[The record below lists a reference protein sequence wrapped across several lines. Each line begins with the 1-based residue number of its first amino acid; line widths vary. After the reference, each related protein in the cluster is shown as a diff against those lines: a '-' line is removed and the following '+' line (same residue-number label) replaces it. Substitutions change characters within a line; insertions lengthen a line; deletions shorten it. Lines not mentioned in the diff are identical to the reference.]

1 MKKRWLAFAM
11 SISMAFTLMYGN
23 AVAAEDHVERMNV
36 VATGGDS
43 AEAQNPGIGNLR
55 IATSGNAIENKATGS
70 NGIKQESI
78 QLANL
83 ATLSDAVK
91 NAPVYSV
98 GSTEELSNALATI
111 SADQDNEEAVIE
123 LTTNVDVPHLVN
135 NQYVNEFGVSG
146 KHITVC
152 SAGENIYAFTFS
164 NQAVLTGDCTFDN
177 VDVKA
182 YKLYCNGYRTIFTEN
197 GQIHLTGT
205 LYGGGYKTSVAST
218 YVVIAATGEINPT
231 ATNGLHNVIGGSYQA
246 NVEGDTYLE
255 ITGDIKF
262 KGGNHITPGCVM
274 GDGTSGDANNSP
286 DVSVGGTATLI
297 YDNKNAQT
305 SPSIVGTTGCEMKG
319 DVILDVRS
327 GKTNEICGNYEYP
340 EKSIIR
346 GNLHIIAGTE
356 EYENTDRTLRLGGNW
371 PISGGGNRFAIS
383 PFNTKMYTI
392 DGNITIDTFEN
403 VWGWDKGETIPSDV
417 PEIYGALYCKVGG
430 DITINAH
437 GSHMENITGA
447 NSSTV
452 RGSVTVNAV
461 NVELKNCYYE
471 TRYDEGNIYGLYEDK
486 DVSNAGGTVT
496 INVADGDIALILATD
511 QNEVNEGSSI
521 NVSGSPKVRTGVLGT
536 AARGLNDENGKNY
549 QFPTVNLQSC
559 QATIP
564 FVQAAAQVNVKDN
577 SDVTLHEAELDKGLL
592 VEKESKLTTDDNQI
606 HIWGNVEV
614 NGVWEQKH
622 TQDDD
627 DNDIYVQGTTTVGEG
642 GCFIN
647 HGTSNLKGDVTNN
660 GTMVLM
666 NSAFMQG
673 NYMGEHAELRI
684 PVVATNYDGTDAGG
698 DIPLLIQGKSSGS
711 TIVNTVK
718 ADDWQMLQSPNF
730 GENYILSAKDGDA
743 PEQKTF
749 LLGNEDALL
758 QGLFLKRINDADT
771 TDDTYYMWQVANGI
785 NVIFDKNGGDTE
797 ADPRIAFQDKVAG
810 TINHFDL
817 PTTDPTRA
825 NYELTGWNTKPDGT
839 GDPFT
844 AQTDVTKSMKVYA
857 QWKANEAYSVEISP
871 MNITVYVGGEGY
883 RGVIGEDG
891 EFASNDLPEIGFYL
905 TLPDDVNAMLGSTDE
920 KPVDLSN
927 ILRLT
932 YDDENGTTRSWSLE
946 QYGDETMS
954 RVMENGHR
962 VYIYKLKASQI
973 DGTDETVPARVQ
985 FTRADGS
992 VMEDSEFKALV
1003 NDQFRNYKI
1012 SFYPGQL
1019 DEAIYKATFTTTDGR
1034 TLTRPIRLGTGSL
1047 KVRGNNDETY
1057 RVISDTTPTVD
1068 SDDSDIMLAATAQN
1082 DTKYY
1087 IGDSGVNVDADG
1099 VRLLVDHSLDDA
1111 LLTAYINQNKNADGK
1126 YAYQFRYL
1134 DLVDT
1139 SNGNAYVTMG
1149 ADQKIDLYWPVP
1161 NDAKADSEFHIIHF
1175 KGLDRESNA
1184 DINDLLTTRIPEE
1197 VECEPTIIDGKKF
1210 IKFTV
1215 NSFSPFALLYEKGSG
1230 SSVNPG
1236 TPDKPGQPGTTDPA
1250 KPVTSSNADKQTP
1263 SNANRS
1269 DSSDDSDDSG
1279 SSTNSKKSKTVTTN
1293 ETKTTTETTE
1303 NSNAMEETRTD
1314 TFTET
1319 LPDGSPADEPSI
1331 DATPKTGDESSTRMY
1346 LMLMEL
1352 SLLAIIG
1359 LTILK
1364 RKQEKDPKTE
1374 Q

>member
-486 DVSNAGGTVT
+486 DVSNAGGPVT

-536 AARGLNDENGKNY
+536 AARG
-549 QFPTVNLQSC
+549 
-559 QATIP
+559 
-564 FVQAAAQVNVKDN
+564 
-577 SDVTLHEAELDKGLL
+577 
-592 VEKESKLTTDDNQI
+592 
-606 HIWGNVEV
+606 
-614 NGVWEQKH
+614 
-622 TQDDD
+622 
-627 DNDIYVQGTTTVGEG
+627 
-642 GCFIN
+642 
-647 HGTSNLKGDVTNN
+647 
-660 GTMVLM
+660 
-666 NSAFMQG
+666 
-673 NYMGEHAELRI
+673 
-684 PVVATNYDGTDAGG
+684 
-698 DIPLLIQGKSSGS
+698 
-711 TIVNTVK
+711 
-718 ADDWQMLQSPNF
+718 
-730 GENYILSAKDGDA
+730 
-743 PEQKTF
+743 
-749 LLGNEDALL
+749 
-758 QGLFLKRINDADT
+758 
-771 TDDTYYMWQVANGI
+771 
-785 NVIFDKNGGDTE
+785 
-797 ADPRIAFQDKVAG
+797 
-810 TINHFDL
+810 
-817 PTTDPTRA
+817 
-825 NYELTGWNTKPDGT
+825 
-839 GDPFT
+839 
-844 AQTDVTKSMKVYA
+844 
-857 QWKANEAYSVEISP
+857 
-871 MNITVYVGGEGY
+871 
-883 RGVIGEDG
+883 
-891 EFASNDLPEIGFYL
+891 
-905 TLPDDVNAMLGSTDE
+905 
-920 KPVDLSN
+920 
-927 ILRLT
+927 
-932 YDDENGTTRSWSLE
+932 
-946 QYGDETMS
+946 
-954 RVMENGHR
+954 
-962 VYIYKLKASQI
+962 
-973 DGTDETVPARVQ
+973 
-985 FTRADGS
+985 
-992 VMEDSEFKALV
+992 
-1003 NDQFRNYKI
+1003 
-1012 SFYPGQL
+1012 
-1019 DEAIYKATFTTTDGR
+1019 
-1034 TLTRPIRLGTGSL
+1034 
-1047 KVRGNNDETY
+1047 
-1057 RVISDTTPTVD
+1057 
-1068 SDDSDIMLAATAQN
+1068 
-1082 DTKYY
+1082 
-1087 IGDSGVNVDADG
+1087 
-1099 VRLLVDHSLDDA
+1099 
-1111 LLTAYINQNKNADGK
+1111 
-1126 YAYQFRYL
+1126 
-1134 DLVDT
+1134 
-1139 SNGNAYVTMG
+1139 
-1149 ADQKIDLYWPVP
+1149 
-1161 NDAKADSEFHIIHF
+1161 
-1175 KGLDRESNA
+1175 
-1184 DINDLLTTRIPEE
+1184 
-1197 VECEPTIIDGKKF
+1197 
-1210 IKFTV
+1210 
-1215 NSFSPFALLYEKGSG
+1215 
-1230 SSVNPG
+1230 
-1236 TPDKPGQPGTTDPA
+1236 
-1250 KPVTSSNADKQTP
+1250 
-1263 SNANRS
+1263 
-1269 DSSDDSDDSG
+1269 
-1279 SSTNSKKSKTVTTN
+1279 
-1293 ETKTTTETTE
+1293 
-1303 NSNAMEETRTD
+1303 
-1314 TFTET
+1314 
-1319 LPDGSPADEPSI
+1319 
-1331 DATPKTGDESSTRMY
+1331 
-1346 LMLMEL
+1346 
-1352 SLLAIIG
+1352 
-1359 LTILK
+1359 
-1364 RKQEKDPKTE
+1364 
-1374 Q
+1374 